1 MLTVRVFLNVA
12 RRSKIPVFVS
22 REAEV
27 GKGLV
32 VRKEGPSVSKT
43 GEAVM
48 LPNGCGLVLINSAV
62 GSVSDDLVK
71 ACLDQ

>member
-1 MLTVRVFLNVA
+1 MLTGHVFLNVA

-27 GKGLV
+27 GKGPV
-32 VRKEGPSVSKT
+32 VRKEGPSVSKI
-43 GEAVM
+43 GEAGM
-48 LPNGCGLVLINSAV
+48 LRSGCGLALMSSAV
-62 GSVSDDLVK
+62 GSDSDDLVK